1 MNELQKAIEGKIL
14 AIINPPKN
22 QVKRPH
28 NRLWIALI
36 AFNLIFFPLDVATG
50 ITVGMS
56 THWFYGLWVFGSGF
70 GTMVIHEALF
80 SNPYAKTW
88 QKGISVVGFI
98 ISIGITIV
106 IGVSAIAFSMGV
118 IPVDANMAG
127 AAMAIVAFI
136 ALFGHGLLIA
146 GYYFSDA
153 GFLAN
158 QRTTAALADS
168 DRMVKEMAMAQI
180 VVNAVNQLKAE
191 LTASVTKGDGAAM
204 GAALQK
210 ITGEEWSLQ
219 SQPTPPAAPMR
230 QFAADA
236 NKMELTPKDQ
246 AGNNQPPR
254 QNP

>member
-1 MNELQKAIEGKIL
+1 MSDLQKTIESKIIS
-14 AIINPPKN
+14 IIDPPKN

-50 ITVGMS
+50 FTVGMS

-88 QKGISVVGFI
+88 QKGISVIGFI
-98 ISIGITIV
+98 ISIGITIA
-106 IGVSAIAFSMGV
+106 IGVSAIAFSMGI
-118 IPVDANMAG
+118 IPVEANLAG
-127 AAMAIVAFI
+127 AAMAIVAFV

-168 DRMVKEMAMAQI
+168 DRMVKEMAMAQ
-180 VVNAVNQLKAE
+180 VVVAAVNQLKQE
-191 LTASVTKGDGAAM
+191 LMASVTKGDGAAM
-204 GAALQK
+204 GAALNK
-210 ITGEEWSLQ
+210 ITGDDWDLTTNIQ
-219 SQPTPPAAPMR
+219 QPPMR
-230 QFAADA
+230 QFASQSGQA
-236 NKMELTPKDQ
+236 ELAPKVEAGSNQTP
-246 AGNNQPPR
+246 R
-254 QNP
+254 

>member
-1 MNELQKAIEGKIL
+1 MSDLQKTIESKIIS
-14 AIINPPKN
+14 IIDPPKN

-50 ITVGMS
+50 FTVGMS

-88 QKGISVVGFI
+88 QKGISVIGFI
-98 ISIGITIV
+98 ISIGITIA
-106 IGVSAIAFSMGV
+106 IGVSAIAFSMGI
-118 IPVDANMAG
+118 IPVEANLAG
-127 AAMAIVAFI
+127 AAMAIVAFV

-168 DRMVKEMAMAQI
+168 DRMVKEMAMAQ
-180 VVNAVNQLKAE
+180 VVVAAVNQLKQE
-191 LTASVTKGDGAAM
+191 LMASVTKGDGAAM
-204 GAALQK
+204 GAALNK
-210 ITGEEWSLQ
+210 ITGDDWDLTTNIQ
-219 SQPTPPAAPMR
+219 QPPMR
-230 QFAADA
+230 QFASQSGQA
-236 NKMELTPKDQ
+236 ELAPKGEAGSNQTP
-246 AGNNQPPR
+246 R
-254 QNP
+254 

>member
-1 MNELQKAIEGKIL
+1 
-14 AIINPPKN
+14 
-22 QVKRPH
+22 
-28 NRLWIALI
+28 
-36 AFNLIFFPLDVATG
+36 
-50 ITVGMS
+50 
-56 THWFYGLWVFGSGF
+56 
-70 GTMVIHEALF
+70 
-80 SNPYAKTW
+80 
-88 QKGISVVGFI
+88 
-98 ISIGITIV
+98 
-106 IGVSAIAFSMGV
+106 
-118 IPVDANMAG
+118 MAG

-219 SQPTPPAAPMR
+219 SQPIPPAAPMR

-236 NKMELTPKDQ
+236 NKMELAPKDQ

>member
-1 MNELQKAIEGKIL
+1 MSDLQKTIESKIIS
-14 AIINPPKN
+14 IIDPPKN

-50 ITVGMS
+50 FTVGMS

-88 QKGISVVGFI
+88 QKGISVIGFI
-98 ISIGITIV
+98 ISIGITIA
-106 IGVSAIAFSMGV
+106 IGVSAIAFSMGI
-118 IPVDANMAG
+118 IPVEANLAG
-127 AAMAIVAFI
+127 AAMAIVAFV

-168 DRMVKEMAMAQI
+168 DRMVKEMAMAQ
-180 VVNAVNQLKAE
+180 VVVAAVNQLKQE
-191 LTASVTKGDGAAM
+191 LMASVTKGDGAAM
-204 GAALQK
+204 GAALNK
-210 ITGEEWSLQ
+210 ITGDDWDLTTNIQ
-219 SQPTPPAAPMR
+219 QPPMR
-230 QFAADA
+230 QFASQSGQA
-236 NKMELTPKDQ
+236 ELAPKAE
-246 AGNNQPPR
+246 AGSEQKPR
-254 QNP
+254 